1 MEYVLYLY
9 SASRFS
15 AHQSGVG
22 PGQFTSARV
31 DPLSEQPALAPSQPC
46 QPSAINLTLLSAI
59 SISTGIFPPGS
70 HFSTSYPLR
79 LPLEHPP
86 PPSAYSRRDCASERA
101 NITRIVLRLAS
112 SHSFRNT

>member
-46 QPSAINLTLLSAI
+46 QLSAINLTLLSAI

-70 HFSTSYPLR
+70 HFSTS
-79 LPLEHPP
+79 
-86 PPSAYSRRDCASERA
+86 
-101 NITRIVLRLAS
+101 
-112 SHSFRNT
+112 